1 VARLLNCSRDR
12 THNCRTSLSLRACR
26 TGELAV
32 SGDPAF
38 QFDTEMFKGMALGSY
53 FISEGEVF
61 DYLPGSVLPRIENVE
76 EFVGAFPLEK

>member
-1 VARLLNCSRDR
+1 
-12 THNCRTSLSLRACR
+12 
-26 TGELAV
+26 
-32 SGDPAF
+32 
-38 QFDTEMFKGMALGSY
+38 MFKGMALGSY